1 MNIKI
6 HICIVYGKFTVVLMA
21 AEASLSVSYFLGLSR
36 KIGFAYSDAN
46 LK

>member
-6 HICIVYGKFTVVLMA
+6 HICIVYGKFSVVLMA